1 MKKSML
7 FAVSLVLALAG
18 CGAKSDKNNAEKTQ
32 TESSVFPDG
41 YKRLIFGA
49 SISDETLENIIGEA
63 YDDAEN
69 SSDSGNTVT
78 TSAVSGG
85 NETVTTTTTKKGAE
99 STASSSTVVFRGDDR
114 VKDAIEQGFAV
125 PVPVDDTYK
134 IDRIVSYGG
143 SKKSYGVFPTDSTGE
158 DAGTIMVFY
167 HTEPSKVRDT
177 ISPDGFGEREIID
190 TQIELGGKKYD
201 AVLVINTINVGGTS
215 SKTKA
220 LHFMTD
226 EHTKFS
232 VSISAYSTDKSDA
245 ALIEFAQ
252 HFDFSNAVI
261 DPDRLEE
268 KAE

>member
-1 MKKSML
+1 MKKAML
-7 FAVSLVLALAG
+7 LAVTLVLALTG
-18 CGAKSDKNNAEKTQ
+18 CGAKSDKSNADKTQ
-32 TESSVFPDG
+32 AESSYFPDG

-49 SISDETLENIIGEA
+49 SISDETLENIVGDA

-85 NETVTTTTTKKGAE
+85 NETVTTTTKKGAV
-99 STASSSTVVFRGDDR
+99 STDSSSTVVFEGDDR

-134 IDRIVSYGG
+134 IDRIVSYGA
-143 SKKSYGVFPTDSTGE
+143 SKKSYGIFPTDSTGK

-167 HTEPSKVRDT
+167 HTEPGNVRDT
-177 ISPDGFGEREIID
+177 ISPDGIGEREIID

-201 AVLVINTINVGGTS
+201 AVLVINTLNVGGTS

-232 VSISAYSTDKSDA
+232 VSISAYSTDKSDE
-245 ALIEFAQ
+245 ALIDFVQ

-261 DPDRLEE
+261 DADRIEE